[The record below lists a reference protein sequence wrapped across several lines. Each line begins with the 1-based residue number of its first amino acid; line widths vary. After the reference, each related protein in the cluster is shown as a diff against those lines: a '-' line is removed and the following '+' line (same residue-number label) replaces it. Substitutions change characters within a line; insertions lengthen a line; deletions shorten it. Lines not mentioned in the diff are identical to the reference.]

1 MRYKLYLK
9 GEPVVYLK
17 NPVPIP
23 QGTKKIV
30 FLKNSGSTYVYYQ
43 TGRTYNPGK
52 KYTIPTRTAI
62 GKVCL
67 NDESKMFP
75 NERFFELFPGV
86 PYDDETE
93 RSMAIRVGSY
103 VLIKKIIEELKL
115 QDVLSVKFPPADVN
129 FLLDLAAYTIVAED
143 NAGQYYPAYAEEHA
157 LFTNKMKVYSD
168 SYVSEWLRNVTA
180 SQIIESVNQWN
191 SLRNHMDQVYISYD
205 STNKNS
211 HAGDVEL
218 VEFGEAKVKAG
229 LPIINVSLAYD
240 VTERVPAFY
249 ESYPGSIPDV
259 SQLDAMIEKAVAYGY
274 KNIGFILDRGYF
286 SKENLAHLDERG
298 YAFIIMIKGRKSLL
312 SDLILEKLHTFEN
325 KSSCYIDRH
334 DVFGCT
340 VEAPLYEKDTK
351 KRYIHL
357 YHNAGKGAKELYDFN
372 EDLRRMRKVMDNAV
386 GQCTVIPKNYEEY
399 FTTYYEEIEVEKT
412 VAEAGKKK
420 KIKEKVKKFIVYE
433 EKEEVVERQRNL
445 CGYFAIAT
453 SRKMTAEKALSL
465 YKSRDGS
472 EKLFRGDKS
481 YLGDKTL
488 RVYSTESTETKI
500 FVEFIALIIRS
511 RIYTK
516 LHDLN
521 MSLTSRLNY
530 LTVPAAIKELEK
542 IIMIKLPDGKYHLS
556 YALTKTQK
564 TILQAFGM
572 TEDDVNRGAVNI
584 AETLGKERKVR
595 NGKTT

>member
-1 MRYKLYLK
+1 MYLK
-9 GEPVVYLK
+9 K
-17 NPVPIP
+17 PVPIP

-30 FLKNSGSTYVYYQ
+30 FLRSGGSTYVYYQ
-43 TGRTYNPGK
+43 TDRTYDKKK
-52 KYTIPTRTAI
+52 KYNLPTRTAV
-62 GKVCL
+62 GKICP
-67 NDESKMFP
+67 DDGSKMYP
-75 NERFFELFPGV
+75 NERFFELFPDV
-86 PYDDETE
+86 PYDDEPE

-103 VLIKKIIEELKL
+103 VLIKRMIGELQL
-115 QDVLSVKFPPADVN
+115 RDVLSVRFPPSDTN
-129 FLLDLAAYTIVAED
+129 FLLDLAAYAIVTED

-157 LFTNKMKVYSD
+157 LFTDRMKVYSD
-168 SYVSEWLRNVTA
+168 SYVSDWLRGVTA
-180 SQIIESVNQWN
+180 SQIIESVSQWN
-191 SLRNHMDQVYISYD
+191 SLRDHGDDVYISYD

-211 HAGDVEL
+211 HAGEVEL

-229 LPIINVSLAYD
+229 LPVINVGMAYD
-240 VTERVPAFY
+240 VKDRVPAFY

-259 SQLDAMIEKAVAYGY
+259 SQLDAMIEKATAYGY
-274 KNIGFILDRGYF
+274 KHIGFILDRGYF
-286 SKENLAHLDERG
+286 SKENLEHLDEKG
-298 YAFIIMIKGRKSLL
+298 YAFIIMVKGRKSLL
-312 SDLILEKLHTFEN
+312 SGLILEKLHTFEN

-334 DVFGCT
+334 EVFGCT

-357 YHNAGKGAKELYDFN
+357 YHNAGKGAKELSDLN
-372 EDLRRMRKVMDNAV
+372 EELRRMKKAMDKAV
-386 GQCTVIPKNYEEY
+386 GRCTVIPKSYEEY

-412 VAEAGKKK
+412 VVEDGKKK
-420 KIKEKVKKFIVYE
+420 KVKEKAKKFIAYAE
-433 EKEEVVERQRNL
+433 REDVVERQRNL

-453 SRKMTAEKALSL
+453 SRKMTAAEAIDL

-488 RVYSTESTETKI
+488 RVHSTESTETKI

-511 RIYTK
+511 RIYAK
-516 LHDLN
+516 LHDMN
-521 MSLTSRLNY
+521 MSLVSRLNY
-530 LTVPAAIKELEK
+530 LTVPASIKELEK

-572 TEDDVNRGAVNI
+572 TEEDVAREAADIVK
-584 AETLGKERKVR
+584 TLEKERKAR
-595 NGKTT
+595 NGKTAEDDT